1 MNNSLSIKPT
11 RLQWVD
17 WMKVLGM
24 YFIIV
29 GHTFPTNLCAFVYS
43 FSVPLFFFLSGLL
56 EKGNYTK
63 KEFTNKCVQ
72 TLLIPYILICLI
84 NTTIMFFQDNCIW
97 DFTLWMKKLLYIT
110 LGLHNLF
117 GIRGYGSMWF
127 VYTLI
132 VIKIFFFLCK
142 GNQKKLVI
150 LSVLGIIGA
159 LLFNHIIGKGFGW
172 STTNA
177 MLSFSF
183 YVTGYMNAM
192 RLKSK
197 RILQYMGPVKIVLTI
212 LILGILLFYLSNING
227 AAFMYLGWY
236 GNYILLFYLC
246 ATLGIAM
253 TFLLSLLLSPI
264 KKNYIQII
272 ASGNIIILG
281 FHEWLLPLMQ
291 YPTIYGQEVIDVIKL
306 VYSLI
311 VLIIFIPIILIVK
324 KICPILIGRR

>member
-142 GNQKKLVI
+142 GNQK
-150 LSVLGIIGA
+150 
-159 LLFNHIIGKGFGW
+159 N
-172 STTNA
+172 
-177 MLSFSF
+177 
-183 YVTGYMNAM
+183 
-192 RLKSK
+192 
-197 RILQYMGPVKIVLTI
+197 
-212 LILGILLFYLSNING
+212 
-227 AAFMYLGWY
+227 
-236 GNYILLFYLC
+236 
-246 ATLGIAM
+246 
-253 TFLLSLLLSPI
+253 
-264 KKNYIQII
+264 
-272 ASGNIIILG
+272 
-281 FHEWLLPLMQ
+281 
-291 YPTIYGQEVIDVIKL
+291 
-306 VYSLI
+306 
-311 VLIIFIPIILIVK
+311 
-324 KICPILIGRR
+324 